1 MSATDKLPKDFF
13 KQFKSKEEFH
23 SFFNELFKQGVEQML
38 QAELEA
44 YLGYEKYSK
53 EGYGSG
59 NNRNGSYQ
67 KTVKSDSLG
76 DLVLSI
82 PRDRNA
88 EFEPQLIPRGQRMS
102 DKLEEAIIGMYSRG
116 MTCSDIRAQVKEI
129 YGLNVSE
136 GTVSNITNRLVEHIR
151 QWQDRPL
158 ESVYFILWMDGIVI
172 KVKHNGKYI
181 NKCMYI
187 VIGLKKDGYKEV
199 LGLWMAESESAAFW
213 MSVLTDLKA
222 RGVQDIL
229 VACTDNLAG
238 FTQAIR
244 GVFPQA
250 ITQICI
256 VHQVRNS
263 CKYVVWKDRKEFC
276 ANLRLIY
283 TATNI
288 QAGEKALADMDQKWG
303 TKYRHA
309 IQSWHNNWE
318 NLSQFFQFPL
328 EIRQVMYT
336 TNTIENINRG
346 IRKYIKTKVQFP
358 DDQAALKAVYMAMMN
373 IEKKWTHPIKNW
385 GLIIY
390 QFVTIFE
397 NRCKIDETQF
407 SGVYTK

>member
-1 MSATDKLPKDFF
+1 MSAENTLPKDFF
-13 KQFKSKEEFH
+13 KQFKTKEEFH
-23 SFFNELFKQGVEQML
+23 SFFNDLFKQGVEEML
-38 QAELEA
+38 KAELEA

-53 EGYGSG
+53 QGYGTG
-59 NNRNGSYQ
+59 NNRNGSYPKRV
-67 KTVKSDSLG
+67 KTESLG
-76 DLVLSI
+76 DMVLNI

-88 EFEPQLIPRGQRMS
+88 GFEPQLIPKGQRMS
-102 DKLEEAIIGMYSRG
+102 DKLEEAIAGMYSRG
-116 MTCSDIRAQVKEI
+116 MSCSDIRNQVKEI
-129 YGLNVSE
+129 YGVNVSE
-136 GTVSNITNRLVEHIR
+136 TTVSNITNRLVEHIH
-151 QWQDRPL
+151 QWQDRVL
-158 ESVYFILWMDGIVI
+158 EPVYFILWMDGIQV
-172 KVKHNGKYI
+172 KVRHNGRYT
-181 NKCMYI
+181 NKCIYV
-187 VIGLKKDGYKEV
+187 VIGLKKDGYKEL
-199 LGLWMAESESAAFW
+199 LGLWIAESESASFW

-229 VACTDNLAG
+229 MACTDNLAG

-263 CKYVVWKDRKEFC
+263 CKYVLWKDRKEFC
-276 ANLRLIY
+276 ANLRNIY

-288 QAGEKALADMDQKWG
+288 EMGEIFLEQMDQKWG
-303 TKYRHA
+303 VKYRHA
-309 IQSWHNNWE
+309 IQPWHNYWD

-328 EIRQVMYT
+328 EIRSIMYT

-346 IRKYIKTKVQFP
+346 IRKYTKTKVQFP

-373 IEKKWTHPIKNW
+373 IENKWTHPIKNW
-385 GLIIY
+385 ALIIC
-390 QFVTIFE
+390 QFVTIFG

>member
-1 MSATDKLPKDFF
+1 MSAENTLPKDFF

-23 SFFNELFKQGVEQML
+23 SFFNDLFKQGVQEML
-38 QAELEA
+38 KAELEA

-53 EGYGSG
+53 LGYGSG
-59 NNRNGSYQ
+59 NSRNGFYPKKV
-67 KTVKSDSLG
+67 KTDSLG
-76 DLVLSI
+76 DMVLNI
-82 PRDRNA
+82 PRDRNS
-88 EFEPQLIPRGQRMS
+88 EFEPQLIPKGQRMS
-102 DKLEEAIIGMYSRG
+102 DKLEEAVTGMYSRG
-116 MTCSDIRAQVKEI
+116 MSCSDIRNHVKEI
-129 YGLNVSE
+129 YGVNVSE
-136 GTVSNITNRLVEHIR
+136 TTVSNITNRLVEHIR

-158 ESVYFILWMDGIVI
+158 EPVYLILWMDGIQVR
-172 KVKHNGKYI
+172 VRHNGKYT
-181 NKCMYI
+181 NKCIYV
-187 VIGLKKDGYKEV
+187 VIGLKKDGYKEL
-199 LGLWMAESESAAFW
+199 LGLWIAESESASFW

-263 CKYVVWKDRKEFC
+263 CKYVLWKDRKEFC
-276 ANLRLIY
+276 SDLRNIY
-283 TATNI
+283 TATNREM
-288 QAGEKALADMDQKWG
+288 GEMALEQMDQKWG
-303 TKYRHA
+303 EKYRHA
-309 IQSWHNNWE
+309 IQPWHNYWE

-328 EIRQVMYT
+328 EIRGIMYT
-336 TNTIENINRG
+336 NNTIENMNRG

-358 DDQAALKAVYMAMMN
+358 DDEAALKAVYMAMMN

-390 QFVTIFE
+390 QFVTIFG